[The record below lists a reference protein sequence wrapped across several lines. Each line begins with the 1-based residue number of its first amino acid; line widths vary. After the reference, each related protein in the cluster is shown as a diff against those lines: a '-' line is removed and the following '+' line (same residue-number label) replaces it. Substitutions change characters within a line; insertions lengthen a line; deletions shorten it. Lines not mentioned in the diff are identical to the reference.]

1 VWATGRTL
9 CISAQFRISLSEAI
23 QWVAQQGTGGQS
35 LHDLHATR
43 PDEFAEAMPHE
54 SWNMLS
60 HHGNSEAI
68 LIGVAELGLQRAN
81 HETDA
86 S

>member
-1 VWATGRTL
+1 VWATGRAL

-23 QWVAQQGTGGQS
+23 QWVAQPGTGGQS
-35 LHDLHATR
+35 LHDLHAIR
-43 PDEFAEAMPHE
+43 PDEFAEAMAHE
-54 SWNMLS
+54 PCNMLS

-68 LIGVAELGLQRAN
+68 LIGPAELGLQRAN
-81 HETDA
+81 HETDV